1 MKVGCKMEKN
11 KLYTKELG
19 WDKKKKAIF
28 LLEELED
35 NYVVSDL
42 YANQH
47 RLTKPLK
54 EELEEYKYK
63 KGEKTLFSKLIKKI
77 EKLHQNKKKEKEMDA
92 KEILLSDAIETAIE
106 SHKKFIKLRRVT
118 IALGIIDL
126 LLVAGVALLLIG
138 G

>member
-1 MKVGCKMEKN
+1 MKI
-11 KLYTKELG
+11 
-19 WDKKKKAIF
+19 KKKAIF

-77 EKLHQNKKKEKEMDA
+77 EKLHQNKTTLKAINKHRSRNWSCKLL
-92 KEILLSDAIETAIE
+92 KILD
-106 SHKKFIKLRRVT
+106 FI
-118 IALGIIDL
+118 
-126 LLVAGVALLLIG
+126 
-138 G
+138 